1 MRPRRWLGALF
12 GGLLLVGGLVWLL
25 WPGRELLPNLLPSLL
40 RRDLTWQSMQA
51 RGVWKVGMDPSFPP
65 FETLNAAGQP
75 VGFDVDL
82 ARALAAEWEM
92 EVELA
97 PIGFDSLLDALQ
109 AGKIDAIVSAYPY
122 DPRLTRDVAFSQP
135 YFDAGLQLAAP
146 LDSVLGGRDD
156 LNGRRVAVEWGSEG
170 DMVGRQ
176 WQRDGLDVTL
186 VPYETPQDAVAA
198 LIEGKEVDALLVD
211 RVTLRQAQTGGA
223 ALKAVGE
230 TVTSNP
236 YVIVVPRQAH
246 ELLDNVNTG
255 LNRLREVSQLAALEQ
270 AWFGPSQ

>member
-1 MRPRRWLGALF
+1 
-12 GGLLLVGGLVWLL
+12 
-25 WPGRELLPNLLPSLL
+25 
-40 RRDLTWQSMQA
+40 
-51 RGVWKVGMDPSFPP
+51 
-65 FETLNAAGQP
+65 
-75 VGFDVDL
+75 
-82 ARALAAEWEM
+82 
-92 EVELA
+92 
-97 PIGFDSLLDALQ
+97 
-109 AGKIDAIVSAYPY
+109 
-122 DPRLTRDVAFSQP
+122 VAFSQP